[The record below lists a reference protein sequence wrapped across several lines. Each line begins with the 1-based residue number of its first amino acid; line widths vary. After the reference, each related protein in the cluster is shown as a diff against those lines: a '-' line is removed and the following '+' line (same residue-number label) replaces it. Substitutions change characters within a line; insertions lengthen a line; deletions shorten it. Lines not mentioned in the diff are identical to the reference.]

1 MDEPEPEEGIAT
13 LPTTRTVAKKST
25 YANAIDL
32 GDVNLIGVYGSSSNR
47 RALVRMPNG
56 RFVKVQVGDRL
67 DGGKVAAISDG
78 ELRYVKKG
86 KNIVLRPAGPRLS
99 PRGTAG

>member
-1 MDEPEPEEGIAT
+1 VDEPEPLDGIAT

-32 GDVNLIGVYGSSSNR
+32 GEVNLIGVYGSSSNR

-67 DGGKVAAISDG
+67 DGGKVAAIGDS

-86 KNIVLRPAGPRLS
+86 RTITLKIMKSG
-99 PRGTAG
+99 